1 MQAFLYAKN
10 RILSGGGVRGTKKS
24 LLCCAKQ
31 ASPATPSW
39 VVSVS
44 PTGIRRGGFAHLR
57 KIGSFKVLVT
67 AGTHLFILLSQ
78 QVEILIST

>member
-1 MQAFLYAKN
+1 MQAFLYAEN
-10 RILSGGGVRGTKKS
+10 RILSGGRVRGTKKS

-44 PTGIRRGGFAHLR
+44 PTGIRRGGFAHSR
-57 KIGSFKVLVT
+57 KTGRFKAFA
-67 AGTHLFILLSQ
+67 AGTHLFILLFQ

>member
-39 VVSVS
+39 AVSILRN
-44 PTGIRRGGFAHLR
+44 GIRRGSFA
-57 KIGSFKVLVT
+57 T
-67 AGTHLFILLSQ
+67 AGTHLFILLFQ